1 MHEDGT
7 LVHRARAGALRA
19 NGLAWSLQ
27 GTAVAWALRMCTQRY
42 EDLEIWRLANE
53 LKEKTYE
60 LIDKTS
66 ARTDFKFRDQ
76 LRDSL
81 SSATVNIAEGFGYY
95 DHPPVRKTRPGRH
108 RVRDGNAQPPGRRRP
123 APTLGPRGRGPS
135 QATRDPSHPRTA
147 SRRWFLTPVAEMNEH
162 SFSHVSERRRP

>member
-1 MHEDGT
+1 MGMP
-7 LVHRARAGALRA
+7 VANAPGMGA
-19 NGLAWSLQ
+19 
-27 GTAVAWALRMCTQRY
+27 QRY

-95 DHPPVRKTRPGRH
+95 DHPLFAKHVRVAIASEMETHNHLDDGVQRRH
-108 RVRDGNAQPPGRRRP
+108 WGSEDVAPLKQLTKRAIRAATSFLRYLETSEAPHKWEKRKRRR
-123 APTLGPRGRGPS
+123 
-135 QATRDPSHPRTA
+135 
-147 SRRWFLTPVAEMNEH
+147 
-162 SFSHVSERRRP
+162 